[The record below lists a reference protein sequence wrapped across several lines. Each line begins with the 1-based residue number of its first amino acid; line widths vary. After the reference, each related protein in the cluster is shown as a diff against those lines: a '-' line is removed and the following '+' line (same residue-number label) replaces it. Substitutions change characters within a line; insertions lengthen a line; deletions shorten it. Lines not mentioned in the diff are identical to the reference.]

1 MEWKSK
7 SQRKSLGKTEK
18 QDDEV
23 ESKSFPKNPFLIF
36 QTLAKTPNRL
46 FNLNP
51 KTSFDCCEN
60 TGE

>member
-7 SQRKSLGKTEK
+7 SQRKILGKTETK
-18 QDDEV
+18 IEKFNQNL
-23 ESKSFPKNPFLIF
+23 FPKTLSLMF

-46 FNLNP
+46 FNLSP

-60 TGE
+60 TRE